1 MTIVRMTAER
11 AALQEQAR
19 KAAETASRAA
29 VEANQ
34 ARDFAASNDSLAAK
48 LALKIA
54 DAEATRT
61 RREADAVQAKLN
73 ALGDV
78 IKTDC

>member
-1 MTIVRMTAER
+1 MSNIRTTAER
-11 AALQEQAR
+11 VALQDQAR
-19 KAAETASRAA
+19 KAAEAASRAA

-34 ARDFAASNDSLAAK
+34 AREFAARNDTLAAK

-61 RREADAVQAKLN
+61 RREADAWNTKLS
-73 ALGDV
+73 ALPDT
-78 IKTDC
+78 ILTDC

>member
-1 MTIVRMTAER
+1 MTTIRMTSER
-11 AALQEQAR
+11 VALQDQAR
-19 KAAETASRAA
+19 KAAEAASRAA
-29 VEANQ
+29 IEANQ
-34 ARDFAASNDSLAAK
+34 AREFAARNDTLAAK
-48 LALKIA
+48 LARKIA

-73 ALGDV
+73 GLGDV

>member
-1 MTIVRMTAER
+1 MTIVRMTSER
-11 AALQEQAR
+11 VALQDQAR
-19 KAAETASRAA
+19 KAAEAASRAA
-29 VEANQ
+29 IEANQ
-34 ARDFAASNDSLAAK
+34 AREFAARNDTLAAK
-48 LALKIA
+48 LARKIV

-61 RREADAVQAKLN
+61 RREADAVKAKLN

>member
-11 AALQEQAR
+11 VALQDQAR
-19 KAAETASRAA
+19 KAADAASRAA
-29 VEANQ
+29 IEANQ
-34 ARDFAASNDSLAAK
+34 AREFAARTDSLAAK

-61 RREADAVQAKLN
+61 RRESEAVQAKLN
-73 ALGDV
+73 ALGDLA
-78 IKTDC
+78 KTDC

>member
-1 MTIVRMTAER
+1 MTIARMTAER
-11 AALQEQAR
+11 VALQDQAR
-19 KAAETASRAA
+19 KAADAASRAA
-29 VEANQ
+29 IEAAE
-34 ARDFAASNDSLAAK
+34 AREFAGRTDSLAAK

-61 RREADAVQAKLN
+61 RRESEAEQAKLN

-78 IKTDC
+78 TRTDC

>member
-1 MTIVRMTAER
+1 MTIIRMTAER
-11 AALQEQAR
+11 VALQDQAR
-19 KAAETASRAA
+19 KAADAASRAA
-29 VEANQ
+29 IEANQ
-34 ARDFAASNDSLAAK
+34 AREFAARNDTLAAK

-78 IKTDC
+78 TRTDC

>member
-1 MTIVRMTAER
+1 MTAIRMTSTR
-11 AALQEQAR
+11 VDLQDQAR
-19 KAAETASRAA
+19 KAADAASRAA
-29 VEANQ
+29 IEANQ
-34 ARDFAASNDSLAAK
+34 ASEFAARTDSLAAK

-78 IKTDC
+78 TRTDC

>member
-11 AALQEQAR
+11 VALQDQAR
-19 KAAETASRAA
+19 KAADAASRAA
-29 VEANQ
+29 IEANQ
-34 ARDFAASNDSLAAK
+34 AREFAARTDSLAAK

-61 RREADAVQAKLN
+61 RREAAAVQAKLS

-78 IKTDC
+78 TKTDC